1 MSVGRTALWLVPL
14 ALVARGAGFVVPI
27 VIASWFGVQ
36 PATDAFFFALSV
48 PSFLL
53 VLASNAMG
61 TVAVPPLA
69 ALRLNQPERLP
80 IVISGAAIAGAALSL
95 SVGVLFA
102 IVLPFALPHLAKFDG
117 ATQAIAVLHMWML
130 LPFVA
135 GVAAIAVVRAACEVM
150 GAFRLSALSPIA
162 RAATMLGV
170 VWTLFPIGANALPIG
185 MGAGAAAELAWLLF
199 VLGRSGVKLVRPEWP
214 AELTIATAA
223 VGPVLAGEAMVALN
237 LVVDKGFA
245 SRLSEGSVTLLE
257 YADRA
262 RVIPQT
268 LLEASLLVVAFNTW
282 SAARARGDRSA
293 QREGVAEALRWVFL
307 LAPPALAGMV
317 VARDPIVRTLFL
329 HGAFPESGVQACA
342 DALGAFVP
350 GIFASLVGALLVKA
364 HIVDGRF
371 KLVLGLGLV
380 SLATNATLDALLA
393 PVWGLPGLATATSIT
408 TVVVS
413 GVSWALLRTPGER
426 PPRVAFDGLF
436 VAAASA
442 AGAAGLMGLGIT
454 SLTDWRLWAAALP
467 FVGLLGTGMWRARAA
482 VRDVAPGR

>member
-14 ALVARGAGFVVPI
+14 ALLARGAGFVVPI
-27 VIASWFGVQ
+27 VIASWYGVH
-36 PATDAFFFALSV
+36 PETDAFFFALSV

-69 ALRLNQPERLP
+69 KVRLDAPERLP
-80 IVISGAAIAGAALSL
+80 RLVAGAASGAAGLSL
-95 SVGVLFA
+95 AVGVA
-102 IVLPFALPHLAKFDG
+102 FALAVPILVPRLTSFDA
-117 ATQAIAVLHMWML
+117 ATQAVAARHTWML

-162 RAATMLGV
+162 RAAAMLGTV
-170 VWTLFPIGANALPIG
+170 AALYDVGVDALPVG
-185 MGAGAAAELAWLLF
+185 MGLGAAAELIWLTIVLAW
-199 VLGRSGVKLVRPEWP
+199 SGVRLGVPAWP
-214 AELTIATAA
+214 AELGVAA
-223 VGPVLAGEAMVALN
+223 GAVLPVLAGEAMVALN
-237 LVVDKGFA
+237 LVVDKAFA
-245 SRLSEGSVTLLE
+245 SRLDEGSVTLLE

-282 SAARARGDRSA
+282 AAARARGDREE
-293 QREGVAEALRWVFL
+293 QRQGVARALGWVFL

-317 VARDPIVRTLFL
+317 VARDPIVRVLFL
-329 HGAFPESGVQACA
+329 HGAFPESGVRACA

-371 KLVLGLGLV
+371 RLVLALGAASMVTNVALNVVLAPRLGL
-380 SLATNATLDALLA
+380 A
-393 PVWGLPGLATATSIT
+393 GLALSTSLT
-408 TVVVS
+408 TVLVS
-413 GVSWALLRTPGER
+413 AVSWSRLRAPGEAV
-426 PPRVAFDGLF
+426 PRVDPAGVGVL
-436 VAAASA
+436 VLSA
-442 AGAAGLMGLGIT
+442 AGALALVDLGVT
-454 SLTDWRLWAAALP
+454 SPLDPRLWAAAVP
-467 FVGLLGTGMWRARAA
+467 FVALLAFGAWRARQGDA
-482 VRDVAPGR
+482 

>member
-14 ALVARGAGFVVPI
+14 ALIARGAGFVVPI

-69 ALRLNQPERLP
+69 KLRLDDPSRLP
-80 IVISGAAIAGAALSL
+80 VVVSGAAAAGALLSL
-95 SVGVLFA
+95 SIGVSFA
-102 IVLPFALPHLAKFDG
+102 ILLPTVLPHLANFDVT
-117 ATQAIAVLHMWML
+117 TQAIAIRHTWML

-150 GAFRLSALSPIA
+150 GAFRLAALSPIA
-162 RAATMLGV
+162 RAAAMLSTVGA
-170 VWTLFPIGANALPIG
+170 LFSLGPNALPIG
-185 MGAGAAAELAWLLF
+185 MCAGAAAELAWLTF
-199 VLGRSGVKLVRPEWP
+199 VLTRSGVRPVRPQWP
-214 AELTIATAA
+214 AELSLAA
-223 VGPVLAGEAMVALN
+223 AAIGPVLAGEAMVALN

-245 SRLSEGSVTLLE
+245 AGLGEGSVTLLE

-293 QREGVAEALRWVFL
+293 QRSGVAQALRWVFL

-329 HGAFPESGVQACA
+329 HGAFPESGVEACA

-371 KLVLGLGLV
+371 RLVLALGVLSLTTNALLDVWLAPRLGLV
-380 SLATNATLDALLA
+380 
-393 PVWGLPGLATATSIT
+393 GLASATSAT
-408 TVVVS
+408 TVLVSVVS
-413 GVSWALLRTPGER
+413 WVLLRAPGER
-426 PPRVAFDGLF
+426 PPPLAADGAAVLLFSIVGAVSLVSLGSTSLFDPQLWLAAVPFVALLGVGAVRARRVA
-436 VAAASA
+436 
-442 AGAAGLMGLGIT
+442 T
-454 SLTDWRLWAAALP
+454 
-467 FVGLLGTGMWRARAA
+467 
-482 VRDVAPGR
+482 

>member
-14 ALVARGAGFVVPI
+14 ALVARGAGFLVPI

-69 ALRLNQPERLP
+69 RIRLEQPERLS
-80 IVISGAAIAGAALSL
+80 VVVSGAAAAGAALSL
-95 SVGVLFA
+95 AVGTTFA
-102 IVLPFALPHLAKFDG
+102 LVLPWVLPKLATFD
-117 ATQAIAVLHMWML
+117 AETQAIAVRHTWML

-150 GAFRLSALSPIA
+150 GAFKLAALSPIA
-162 RAATMLGV
+162 RAAAMLGTV
-170 VWTLFPIGANALPIG
+170 AVLYTAGADALPIG
-185 MGAGAAAELAWLLF
+185 MCAGAAAELAWLGV
-199 VLGRSGVKLVRPEWP
+199 VLARAGVRPVRPEWP
-214 AELTIATAA
+214 AELSLAA
-223 VGPVLAGEAMVALN
+223 AAIGPVLAGEAMVALN

-245 SRLSEGSVTLLE
+245 SRLEGGSVTLLE

-293 QREGVAEALRWVFL
+293 QRHGVEQALRWVFL
-307 LAPPALAGMV
+307 LAPPVLAGMV

-329 HGAFPESGVQACA
+329 HGAFPESGVKACA

-371 KLVLGLGLV
+371 RLVLALGVLSLSTNAVLNLVLAPGLGL
-380 SLATNATLDALLA
+380 A
-393 PVWGLPGLATATSIT
+393 GLAASTSLT
-408 TVVVS
+408 TILVS
-413 GVSWALLRTPGER
+413 IVSWSLLRAPGEP
-426 PPRVAFDGLF
+426 PPRLSGDGLLVCGISVALAWFF
-436 VAAASA
+436 VDT
-442 AGAAGLMGLGIT
+442 GVT
-454 SLTDWRLWAAALP
+454 SLTDMRLWILSIP
-467 FVGLLGTGMWRARAA
+467 FVGLLGFGAWRARKGPA
-482 VRDVAPGR
+482 